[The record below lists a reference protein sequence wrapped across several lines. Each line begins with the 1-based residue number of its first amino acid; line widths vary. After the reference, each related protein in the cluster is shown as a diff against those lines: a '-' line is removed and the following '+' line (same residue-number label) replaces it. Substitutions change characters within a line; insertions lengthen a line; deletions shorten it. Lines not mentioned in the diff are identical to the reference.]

1 MRTYVMRA
9 VKLVAMVLL
18 LLFVNRVGE
27 VRGEDKARAELVPK
41 LNAALDE
48 VERGRTVSRNIAR
61 DARNSG
67 PAYRSSDMVHAVGK
81 VFDAGAG
88 QRADF
93 YADGGVQ
100 GRMENIGCTSFGHT
114 FLVYQNSLGRDMELA
129 AQLTVM
135 LREIID
141 GERMTEANELCSRNV
156 CIFVADSSSQLEAVW
171 AALRSG
177 LDPTG
182 QCAAMAYFDAETG
195 QVTMD
200 VLDAQTKLFTPPPFG
215 YGE

>member
-18 LLFVNRVGE
+18 LLFAYRAGVVEG
-27 VRGEDKARAELVPK
+27 DDQARAELGARLREAQEVV
-41 LNAALDE
+41 DE
-48 VERGRTVSRNIAR
+48 VQAIAR
-61 DARNSG
+61 EMARDSTNTM
-67 PAYRSSDMVHAVGK
+67 PAYKSPDFLKAIHKA
-81 VFDAGAG
+81 FDGG
-88 QRADF
+88 PIPWQDY
-93 YADGGVQ
+93 YAPRGVQ
-100 GRMENIGCTSFGHT
+100 GRVENFGCTSFGHT
-114 FLVYQNSLGRDMELA
+114 FVLYQNALDGDAELA
-129 AQLTVM
+129 AQLTFI

-156 CIFVADSSSQLEAVW
+156 SIFVADSSSQLEAVW

-200 VLDAQTKLFTPPPFG
+200 VLQAQTKLFTPPPFG
-215 YGE
+215 YTE